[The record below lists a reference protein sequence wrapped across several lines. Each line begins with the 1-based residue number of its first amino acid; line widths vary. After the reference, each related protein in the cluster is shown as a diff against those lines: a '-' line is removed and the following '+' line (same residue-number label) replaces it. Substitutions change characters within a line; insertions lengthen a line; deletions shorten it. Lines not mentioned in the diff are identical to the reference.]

1 MSILEKAYEL
11 GQEISTSKELKE
23 MKNAEMAMMQD
34 DVAQQIIKEFNERQR
49 LYMDIQ
55 KNGEQLTESQKEDV
69 QGLEKKMLENPLIY
83 QFFATQQNFEKVLE
97 EINNI
102 IAKAISGN
110 DHACS
115 DDCCTSCSG
124 CGD

>member
-11 GQEISTSKELKE
+11 GLEISNSKELAE

-34 DVAQQIIKEFNERQR
+34 DDAQQIIKEFNEKQK
-49 LYMDIQ
+49 LYLDIQ
-55 KNGEQLTESQKEDV
+55 RKGEQLSESQKEDV
-69 QGLEKKMLENPLIY
+69 EGLEKKMLDNPLIY
-83 QFFATQQNFEKVLE
+83 NFFAAQQNFEKVLE

-110 DHACS
+110 GQSCS
-115 DDCCTSCSG
+115 DDCCSSCSG
-124 CGD
+124 CGN

>member
-11 GQEISTSKELKE
+11 GQEISTSKELNE

-34 DVAQQIIKEFNERQR
+34 EAAQQIIKEFNEKQKVYLEIQR
-49 LYMDIQ
+49 
-55 KNGEQLTESQKEDV
+55 KGEQLSATQKEDV
-69 QGLEKKMLENPLIY
+69 EELERKMLDNPLIY
-83 QFFATQQNFEKVLE
+83 QFFAAQQNFEKVLE

-115 DDCCTSCSG
+115 DDCCSSCSG